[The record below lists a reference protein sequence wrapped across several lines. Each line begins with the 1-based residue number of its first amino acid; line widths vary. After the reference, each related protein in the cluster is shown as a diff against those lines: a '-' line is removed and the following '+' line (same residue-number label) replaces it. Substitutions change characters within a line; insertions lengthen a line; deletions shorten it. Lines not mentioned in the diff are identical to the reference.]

1 MSTAVIGAP
10 EFRARSGRTVRSNED
25 GSVTFEGVRGYI
37 GAEQVFDAQE
47 FFQAQRDLDFGRW
60 RCPAE
65 PDWVAQEGERSSDGR
80 RTVRL
85 FNEST
90 FESFWLNSRVMD
102 EVDNETAKH
111 RVARAFFEAHPER
124 KPWQEARPEE
134 AWLLTID
141 GKQWVATVD
150 RMLDF
155 TTSAETF
162 VNGSPDMVRIT
173 AGRRIWPEDAS

>member
-1 MSTAVIGAP
+1 MSTAVFGAP
-10 EFRARSGRTVRSNED
+10 EFKARSGRSVRSNED

-111 RVARAFFEAHPER
+111 RVARAFFESHPER
-124 KPWQEARPEE
+124 KPWHSAKDDEV
-134 AWLLTID
+134 WVLTHVKGEVGAFVVDGHRFVSGSWSFPID
-141 GKQWVATVD
+141 GE
-150 RMLDF
+150 
-155 TTSAETF
+155 S
-162 VNGSPDMVRIT
+162 IT
-173 AGRRIWPEDAS
+173 EGRCIWPEDAS